1 MTAFVVIRAW
11 NVYRVTRHAA
21 QPERPQP
28 DREVPSPA
36 VPPDM
41 EPVVPQQDPPLPGRP
56 GDGEPPPV
64 VALLRH
70 SSAALESVYGSR

>member
-1 MTAFVVIRAW
+1 MTAFVIRACD
-11 NVYRVTRHAA
+11 VYRLTSHAA

-28 DREVPSPA
+28 EREVPSPA

-70 SSAALESVYGSR
+70 TSGALESAYGSR